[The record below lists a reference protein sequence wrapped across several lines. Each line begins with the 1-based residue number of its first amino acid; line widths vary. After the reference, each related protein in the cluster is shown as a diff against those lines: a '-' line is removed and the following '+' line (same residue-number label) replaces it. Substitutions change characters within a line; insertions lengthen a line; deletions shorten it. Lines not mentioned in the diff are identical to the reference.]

1 MANRFTDDKGL
12 SSLWHKR
19 KRKVGA
25 TRRVRQGSKYVT
37 QTWNGK
43 KWVSTGTFKK
53 EGAALTDAQKKSKE
67 ERQQERAK
75 DKGKMSNIPTKD
87 ADAPVNKKAKEEGD
101 KRIQKEKDR
110 LKIEGKGPV
119 ADSEEYGKTL
129 KEHADKTKKKPTTTT
144 KEDAAKD
151 KKESDAE
158 KANKIKEK
166 WLKDTKNSPAARS
179 GAFSNEERWK
189 LRQKHEKWKADR
201 KAGKGK
207 SKKFDP
213 RKGRGRGYS

>member
-67 ERQQERAK
+67 ARQQERAK
-75 DKGKMSNIPTKD
+75 DKGKMSNIPKKD

-110 LKIEGKGPV
+110 LKIERKDPV
-119 ADSEEYGKTL
+119 TDS
-129 KEHADKTKKKPTTTT
+129 DKKKPTPKT
-144 KEDAAKD
+144 KEDTGKENADKTNKD

-158 KANKIKEK
+158 KANAIKKE
-166 WLKDTKNSPAARS
+166 WLDKTKNSPAARAWGDS
-179 GAFSNEERWK
+179 KEANDARWA
-189 LRQKHEKWKADR
+189 LQQKHRKW
-201 KAGKGK
+201 
-207 SKKFDP
+207 
-213 RKGRGRGYS
+213 